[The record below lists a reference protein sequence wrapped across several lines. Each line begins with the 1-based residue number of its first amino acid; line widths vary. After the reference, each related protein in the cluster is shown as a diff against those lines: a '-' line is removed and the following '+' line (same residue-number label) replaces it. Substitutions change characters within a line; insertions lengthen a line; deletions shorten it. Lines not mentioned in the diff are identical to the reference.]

1 MLWLDTGNQLFF
13 KEQDACLWRVLVM
26 PCSMSS
32 STATVYFDECV
43 SVHLTCDGKQVGH
56 RAANRR
62 ASAKAVPCYAA
73 PRSRHA
79 LSSCGVLEKVCLTR
93 MRKRGLWSLARMQIH
108 LL

>member
-1 MLWLDTGNQLFF
+1 MLGLDTGNQLFF

-62 ASAKAVPCYAA
+62 ASAKTAPGYTA

-93 MRKRGLWSLARMQIH
+93 MRKRGLCSLTRMQIH